1 MIIIPPASISATL
14 PTGFDPVIRIRLA
27 KKKKEKGIKN

>member
-1 MIIIPPASISATL
+1 MIIILPASILDTL
-14 PTGFDPVIRIRLA
+14 PTEFDTVIRIRLA